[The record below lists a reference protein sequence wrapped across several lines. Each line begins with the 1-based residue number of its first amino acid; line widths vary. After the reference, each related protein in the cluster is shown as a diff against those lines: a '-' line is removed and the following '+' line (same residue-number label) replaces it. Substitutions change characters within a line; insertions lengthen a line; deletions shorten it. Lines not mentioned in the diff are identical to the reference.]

1 MQEYKLINTREFPKG
16 KLLSKEWHI
25 RIKNGFVYVFAV
37 DHDQDFKKGSVKLN
51 NCILET
57 KMNRNLKFPIK
68 IENLKFEIVIVQDQ
82 CFLLMNG
89 RNVEV
94 VEIPQLDSQMLFQ
107 SQNRLQNPFSDNQI
121 QEMLVICDSILSAL
135 FDMDFH
141 TQQHHINEQL
151 SNLEIFLNQTQNQEL
166 RNQIQDKIEQFNQI
180 QQSMAQQINFEQ
192 NKQQVKKSIV
202 IKEVKDLN
210 EEQQPQRPRNEI
222 QQDTCCIICMDRDI
236 THALIP
242 CGHQKYCEQCALMSI
257 DLKKC
262 SICQQPITG
271 SIRIFR

>member
-57 KMNRNLKFPIK
+57 KMNRNLKLPIK

-94 VEIPQLDSQMLFQ
+94 FEISQRDFQ
-107 SQNRLQNPFSDNQI
+107 SENRLQNPNLDIQI
-121 QEMLVICDSILSAL
+121 QEMLVVCDSILSAL

-166 RNQIQDKIEQFNQI
+166 RGQIQDKIEQFNQI
-180 QQSMAQQINFEQ
+180 QSSMAQQINFEQ
-192 NKQQVKKSIV
+192 NKRQVKKQIV
-202 IKEVKDLN
+202 IKEIKDLN
-210 EEQQPQRPRNEI
+210 EEQKPQKPEI
-222 QQDTCCIICMDRDI
+222 QQDTCCIICMDREI

-257 DLKKC
+257 NLQKC

-271 SIRIFR
+271 SMKIFR